1 MFQSKFSFKDYKV
14 LSLYVYVYLLQQVGD
29 MVYCRLLVA
38 NKDMEPEVV
47 CIDGQGRS
55 SGMGVVRNGGFLF
68 TTSLNLVRKWVSA
81 SVWWMVVMFL
91 LQHAVELLWCIM
103 VAIWAFAAESG
114 LKRVCGTISEWQ
126 KWVSASAWRMV
137 MFLLWHAVELL

>member
-68 TTSLNLVRKWVSA
+68 TTSLNLVRK
-81 SVWWMVVMFL
+81 
-91 LQHAVELLWCIM
+91 
-103 VAIWAFAAESG
+103 
-114 LKRVCGTISEWQ
+114 
-126 KWVSASAWRMV
+126 
-137 MFLLWHAVELL
+137 

>member
-1 MFQSKFSFKDYKV
+1 MV
-14 LSLYVYVYLLQQVGD
+14 LDTLCALCQVGD

-68 TTSLNLVRKWVSA
+68 KTSLNLVRK
-81 SVWWMVVMFL
+81 
-91 LQHAVELLWCIM
+91 
-103 VAIWAFAAESG
+103 
-114 LKRVCGTISEWQ
+114 
-126 KWVSASAWRMV
+126 
-137 MFLLWHAVELL
+137 